1 MSITKERR
9 KIIVE
14 VDEIKQFDFFSVFSE
29 EQLEELSKITEK
41 RIYEKSALVY
51 QRRYEANRI
60 YMVTKGLISLNRL
73 EPGEK
78 ISISFEKREQGELFG
93 AACFMESQEYTLT
106 AVCMS
111 DSEVMELDADKL
123 LEICKRDPELGYK
136 FLKEVAQIYFERYKV
151 AKRQVHEMIKT
162 PTIITALPG

>member
-1 MSITKERR
+1 M
-9 KIIVE
+9 VE

-41 RIYEKSALVY
+41 RIYEKGALVY
-51 QRRYEANRI
+51 QRGYEANHI

-78 ISISFEKREQGELFG
+78 IGISFEKREQGELFG
-93 AACFMESQEYTLT
+93 AACFMEPQEYTLT

-136 FLKEVAQIYFERYKV
+136 FLKEVAQIYFERYKS
-151 AKRQVHEMIKT
+151 AKRNLHEMVRT
-162 PTIITALPG
+162 PTLITALPG

>member
-1 MSITKERR
+1 M
-9 KIIVE
+9 VE
-14 VDEIKQFDFFSVFSE
+14 VDEIKQIEFFSVFSE

-41 RIYEKSALVY
+41 RIYEKGALVY
-51 QRRYEANRI
+51 QRGYEANRI
-60 YMVTKGLISLNRL
+60 YVVTKGLISLNRI

-78 ISISFEKREQGELFG
+78 IGISFEKREQGELFG
-93 AACFMESQEYTLT
+93 AACFMEPQEYTLT

-111 DSEVMELDADKL
+111 DSEVMVLDADKL
-123 LEICKRDPELGYK
+123 LEICKREPELGYK

-151 AKRQVHEMIKT
+151 AKRQVHEMVKT

>member
-1 MSITKERR
+1 M
-9 KIIVE
+9 VE
-14 VDEIKQFDFFSVFSE
+14 VDEIKHLDFFSVFSE
-29 EQLEELSKITEK
+29 EQLKELSKITEK
-41 RIYEKSALVY
+41 RNFEKGALVY
-51 QRRYEANRI
+51 QRGYDADHI
-60 YMVTKGLISLNRL
+60 YIVINGLVSLNRI

-78 ISISFEKREQGELFG
+78 IGISFEKREQGELFG
-93 AACFMESQEYTLT
+93 TACFMKPQEYTLT

-111 DSEVMELDADKL
+111 DSEVLELDADKL

-151 AKRQVHEMIKT
+151 AKRQVHEMVKT